1 MNSLPK
7 LDAQLWIAI
16 WMGPTAWLL
25 SFLANFA
32 LAPWACS
39 FGWKAALF
47 VITAAAL
54 AITAASAVS
63 AWKLWRRAGV
73 ELPGEMGGAVASARS
88 LGLAGVLLNAM
99 FFLVV
104 LAQGVP
110 NLILGACE

>member
-16 WMGPTAWLL
+16 WTGPTVWLL
-25 SFLANFA
+25 SLLANFA

-47 VITAAAL
+47 GVTLAAL
-54 AITAASAVS
+54 AITAASAVAS
-63 AWKLWRRAGV
+63 WRLWRKAGM
-73 ELPGEMGGAVASARS
+73 ELPGEMGGAVAGARS

-110 NLILGACE
+110 NVLLGACQ